1 MEGGKAA
8 EEEFAVREE
17 GEEVEATVEEEG
29 KQLGREQGRS
39 RGSRR

>member
-8 EEEFAVREE
+8 EEEFEE

-29 KQLGREQGRS
+29 KQLGRKQWRS